1 MDFDF
6 DGDEFA
12 FNGASSSKA
21 ETKKSTMKRKKRTF
35 GQRSHSATY
44 GNSSSNAKSSKD
56 NKDDANSSLSSF
68 SSSIR
73 SITSISAETTNGR
86 RSRRRIRRR
95 QDYSNDDND
104 DGFDDDFDDDL
115 RSTQSHST
123 SESTDRSYSVS
134 SIRST
139 SRTELSVRRGTGAFC
154 SQDAGTYQMV
164 HDEVTYLCSTI
175 LSKTTLPLKAID
187 SALELTNLLSS
198 RKTRSMLWQDRS
210 SRSSRSSRSN
220 DQDSETDSQKSKK
233 PAPIPKVWSSILQV
247 LALAA
252 TTTGTSSE
260 NQFSSN
266 SSIGSSNGQTKPRT
280 KSARRKEKAWLG
292 ASQTTNSSNNNNH
305 ETKLNADM
313 KTILACIL
321 YYVSW
326 DCTLSAKHS
335 IAVLGAVQKPQ
346 VARRIRWAIL
356 ERGSVLTSAMK
367 LMVHSQPSC
376 AKQISSKIVPTRT
389 TTTTAATTTT
399 TGNSVSPLQTRKRS
413 STKSKAANGISIS
426 TTSKPAGDPTAMGR
440 RRKRKNRKNNLDT
453 ESMPPPAPRGD
464 ELSFADSSKVNDDH
478 SSIVSSQASV
488 PTRISKKMEEL
499 RAKIYIES
507 SSSSET
513 LESQIVTANK
523 YGIKGDCPW
532 LSIVCLEAL
541 QRILMGKELDGK
553 TSSLEGEEK
562 EENDDDSS
570 SDNDEDP
577 KENVV
582 MVTNRLVGKSG
593 MIPLLSHAWSQ
604 TMVVATKIVFGSNE
618 SKDDDDEV
626 YWVYCYDRLK
636 LIAHLIDEACFFSER
651 NRTSFC
657 QDDPFDFSSNQNKG
671 LIFYALSFL
680 HLCSKSVLN
689 QPNSKRSETMAL
701 ALRTLTSLTHENH
714 LAAKQMKDL
723 VDVDF
728 PTGLEEDTS
737 DSIQGLAVLAN
748 LIFQLQESKP
758 TKKSGSKRTSDH
770 ELHRYDGTV
779 FSLTTLANVI
789 EDSGSGRIL
798 MELELAKS
806 KSGKSVSWI
815 KWLCQWVVQQTETFR
830 HDILSI
836 GNNKTDTKKHKSP
849 EKNKGLNSDE
859 EGKLLAAGN
868 GCIVL
873 ACLICKSDGD
883 DPESSH
889 RIRKLIED
897 QMPPKADGSSSE
909 LSLVVNTMKAH
920 CNYYHMTMGQM
931 SVAVVAPVKKLIR
944 ELEEIIGAG

>member
-12 FNGASSSKA
+12 FNGESSKA
-21 ETKKSTMKRKKRTF
+21 DTKKSTMKRKKRTF

-44 GNSSSNAKSSKD
+44 GNSGSNANQSSIKD
-56 NKDDANSSLSSF
+56 NKDDTNSSLSSF

-73 SITSISAETTNGR
+73 STSSLSEEITNGR
-86 RSRRRIRRR
+86 RARRRTRRR
-95 QDYSNDDND
+95 QDYSNDDN
-104 DGFDDDFDDDL
+104 DDDFDDDL

-123 SESTDRSYSVS
+123 SESYSVS
-134 SIRST
+134 SLRST
-139 SRTELSVRRGTGAFC
+139 SRAELSVRRGTGAFC

-175 LSKTTLPLKAID
+175 LSKTTLPSKAID
-187 SALELTNLLSS
+187 SALELANLLSS

-210 SRSSRSSRSN
+210 SSSRSN

-252 TTTGTSSE
+252 TTGASSE

-266 SSIGSSNGQTKPRT
+266 SSIGSNGQTKPRT
-280 KSARRKEKAWLG
+280 KSARRKEKALLG
-292 ASQTTNSSNNNNH
+292 GSQTTNSSSNNNY

-321 YYVSW
+321 YHVSW
-326 DCTLSAKHS
+326 DCTLSAEHS

-367 LMVHSQPSC
+367 LMVHSQQASP
-376 AKQISSKIVPTRT
+376 KQISSPQRWVPFPSKVVPTRT
-389 TTTTAATTTT
+389 T
-399 TGNSVSPLQTRKRS
+399 GNASVSPLQTRKRS
-413 STKSKAANGISIS
+413 LTKSKAKSISIS

-440 RRKRKNRKNNLDT
+440 RKRKNRKKNLDT

-464 ELSFADSSKVNDDH
+464 ELSFADSNTSSKTNDDH
-478 SSIVSSQASV
+478 SSILSSQASV
-488 PTRISKKMEEL
+488 PTRISKKIQEL
-499 RAKIYIES
+499 CAKIYIES
-507 SSSSET
+507 SSSSES
-513 LESQIVTANK
+513 LESQPLVAND

-541 QRILMGKELDGK
+541 QRILMGKEVDGK
-553 TSSLEGEEK
+553 TSSLEDEEK
-562 EENDDDSS
+562 EDNDDDSS

-618 SKDDDDEV
+618 SKDDGL

-657 QDDPFDFSSNQNKG
+657 QDDPFDFSSNQKNKG
-671 LIFYALSFL
+671 LVFHALTFL
-680 HLCSKSVLN
+680 HLCSNTDLN
-689 QPNSKRSETMAL
+689 QPDSKRSETMAL

-714 LAAKQMKDL
+714 LAAKQMKDF

-728 PTGLEEDTS
+728 PTGLEGDTS

-748 LIFQLQESKP
+748 LTFQLQESKP
-758 TKKSGSKRTSDH
+758 TKKSVSKRATDH
-770 ELHRYDGTV
+770 ELHLYDGTV

-798 MELELAKS
+798 MELELKS
-806 KSGKSVSWI
+806 KSGKSVSWL

-836 GNNKTDTKKHKSP
+836 GNTTDTKKHKSS

-868 GCIVL
+868 GCVVL

-889 RIRKLIED
+889 QIRNLIED
-897 QMPPKADGSSSE
+897 QMPPKADGSSSG

-931 SVAVVAPVKKLIR
+931 GVAVVAPVKKLIR
-944 ELEEIIGAG
+944 ELEEIIGIG